1 MKKFIQN
8 KLKEQKGL
16 TLIEL
21 LAVIV
26 ILAIIA
32 AIAIPA
38 IGNII
43 ENSRNGA
50 VKSDYQNALAAANV
64 YFTENNSA
72 NGDTVTVGILAGKTM
87 SGVTPTTSYL
97 DDQGSLFDTV
107 VIKKALGGNKISG
120 SANPDNSV
128 TRAGTG
134 TATHT
139 ILAGGDGLTKSQISA
154 IANSAFKGTSL
165 GTAP

>member
-1 MKKFIQN
+1 MRKFIQN

-26 ILAIIA
+26 ILAIVA

-64 YFTENNSA
+64 YFTENPKGETPA
-72 NGDTVTVGILAGKTM
+72 NATATVKVGTLL
-87 SGVTPTTSYL
+87 SQSYL
-97 DDQGSLFDTV
+97 DDKGSLSSDV
-107 VIKKALGGNKISG
+107 VITKVAGGNTISG
-120 SANPDNSV
+120 
-128 TRAGTG
+128 
-134 TATHT
+134 ATE
-139 ILAGGDGLTKSQISA
+139 DTKYEIKAATPQTNAELSKIKNA
-154 IANSAFKGTSL
+154 DFKGTDIKK
-165 GTAP
+165 